1 MLTKCDLS
9 RQLRLKILHRD
20 EIEWT
25 NLHLN
30 SLGSHADISP
40 ADVQLRGVIYGGTEC
55 SQGTLFI
62 KIDDH
67 GTKCPVRTRD
77 LYARGGPGTSPKG
90 QRRFC
95 QLNFDL
101 VYPCGWPFSIFGA
114 EYKGHVSLHG
124 DSTASFKTT
133 YYFSGETDQA
143 TSTVDFK
150 GPTSEH
156 FSKHNVIAW
165 DTWSPCGST
174 QTMLNV
180 KQEVNVHGA
189 CKLAS
194 MSVDGRFGHIVL
206 LKWRRY

>member
-1 MLTKCDLS
+1 MKYLS
-9 RQLRLKILHRD
+9 IL
-20 EIEWT
+20 
-25 NLHLN
+25 
-30 SLGSHADISP
+30 SLVSLASAIALPNPFPQANDISP
-40 ADVQLRGVIYGGTEC
+40 ADVQLRGVTYGGTGC

-77 LYARGGPGTSPKG
+77 LYARAGPGTSPKDE
-90 QRRFC
+90 RRFC

-101 VYPCGWPFSIFGA
+101 VYPRGWSFSIFGA
-114 EYKGHVSLHG
+114 EYKGHVSLRD

-156 FSKHNVIAW
+156 FSRHDVIAW

-189 CKLAS
+189 GKLAS
-194 MSVDGRFGHIVL
+194 TSVDGQFGHTVF
-206 LKWRRY
+206 LKWRRC